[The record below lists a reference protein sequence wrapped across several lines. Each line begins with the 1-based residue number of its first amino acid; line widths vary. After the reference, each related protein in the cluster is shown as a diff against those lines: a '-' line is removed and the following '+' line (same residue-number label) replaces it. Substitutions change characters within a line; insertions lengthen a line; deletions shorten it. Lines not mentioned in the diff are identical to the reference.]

1 VVISN
6 TSVLIGA
13 TVILV
18 GFGLVVWLHARR
30 KGDRV
35 TGPAV
40 LVGFPGLFLS
50 LLASIDG
57 PRWLYIPAGVLVLSS
72 QLLQLVLRP
81 RRQANSGAD
90 VDNAGS
96 RGAAGE

>member
-1 VVISN
+1 M
-6 TSVLIGA
+6 IGA

-18 GFGLVVWLHARR
+18 GFGLMVWLRARR

-50 LLASIDG
+50 LLATIDG
-57 PRWLYIPAGVLVLSS
+57 PRWLYIPAGVLVVSS
-72 QLLQLVLRP
+72 YLVQWVLRP
-81 RRQANSGAD
+81 RQQAKSRAA
-90 VDNAGS
+90 VDDANG

>member
-1 VVISN
+1 MVISS

-72 QLLQLVLRP
+72 QLLQMVLRP
-81 RRQANSGAD
+81 RQRAKSGAALD
-90 VDNAGS
+90 DADG